1 MSSKKKTSKG
11 KADPYASERAAAA
24 TDEEYALGCK
34 VRALRDQG
42 EAWWAIAA
50 ALKLDGYG
58 DSAKT
63 GKRGA
68 GKARRAYAAAF
79 GSHPRTQRKERK
91 GGAPAERNE
100 NAAKVQ
106 QQRREDRLAK
116 VRGGESVLDLTL
128 TDAELED
135 MLRGRKIHW
144 MTMGT
149 GGLDPVERVA
159 TVHPDV
165 GVMVEGEGEDRV
177 LHFREYHSS
186 APVDVRWMPAQHRT
200 IPLVQ
205 IYEISKRQL
214 PTSIDRTPRKSKKA
228 RKAERIAKATAS

>member
-1 MSSKKKTSKG
+1 MSKKKG
-11 KADPYASERAAAA
+11 KADPYANERAAAA

-34 VRALRDQG
+34 IRALRDQG

-79 GSHPRTQRKERK
+79 GSHPRSQRKERK
-91 GGAPAERNE
+91 GGAPTERNE

-116 VRGGESVLDLTL
+116 VRGGESVLDLSL

-135 MLRGRKIHW
+135 MLRGRKVRW

-149 GGLDPVERVA
+149 GGLDPVERDA
-159 TVHPDV
+159 WVHPDV
-165 GVMVEGEGEDRV
+165 GVKVEGEGEDRV
-177 LHFREYHSS
+177 LNFREYHST
-186 APVDVRWMPAQHRT
+186 APADVRWMPAQHRT

-214 PTSIDRTPRKSKKA
+214 PTTINREPRKSKRAKKQA
-228 RKAERIAKATAS
+228 RIEAAS